1 MYVDSIATASLSST
15 PNGGPFGVD
24 MKFACFAGNDGPQPG
39 WIDDAL
45 GIIRPVYAA
54 KDMVDL
60 IRRLGFNPPKFL
72 KAGDEVSMS
81 ITGLGT
87 LTNRFA

>member
-1 MYVDSIATASLSST
+1 MTRNTRTRVR
-15 PNGGPFGVD
+15 
-24 MKFACFAGNDGPQPG
+24 
-39 WIDDAL
+39 L
-45 GIIRPVYAA
+45 G
-54 KDMVDL
+54 
-60 IRRLGFNPPKFL
+60 LGFNPPKFL